1 MTSTDK
7 STKQQPEKDTS
18 NNSDEDDRTVFVGNL
33 SEKVT
38 DELLYELF
46 LQVRVWS
53 CDIGFKFML

>member
-7 STKQQPEKDTS
+7 STKQQQEKDTS
-18 NNSDEDDRTVFVGNL
+18 NNSDEYDRTVFVGNL

-46 LQVRVWS
+46 LQVRVWRR
-53 CDIGFKFML
+53 DIGFKFLL